1 MVEHWS
7 PKPGVGGSS
16 PSWPAIKGRKMS
28 MSISRVI
35 DFIKSSKAELDK
47 VIFPTKVQVK
57 QAFIAVIIVVA
68 VIAAYLALVDLLM
81 SAIVSN
87 FLKG

>member
-1 MVEHWS
+1 MNKV
-7 PKPGVGGSS
+7 
-16 PSWPAIKGRKMS
+16 
-28 MSISRVI
+28 IS
-35 DFIKSSKAELDK
+35 FIKSAKVELDK

-81 SAIVSN
+81 SAIVSKI
-87 FLKG
+87 L

>member
-16 PSWPAIKGRKMS
+16 PSWPAIKGRVMTK
-28 MSISRVI
+28 II
-35 DFIKSSKAELDK
+35 DFVKSAKVELDK
-47 VIFPTKVQVK
+47 VIFPTKIQVK
-57 QAFIAVIIVVA
+57 QAFIAVLIVVS

-81 SAIVSN
+81 SAIVSGV
-87 FLKG
+87 LKG